1 MNQRVFLFFSFL
13 FAITISFN
21 FAEEPNSLIEGDEL
35 SKFVE
40 SNQST
45 ASSKYP
51 QSYRGI
57 GLGMDIETVKQQLRA
72 DSLFGYRG
80 DRDVSLLSGEN
91 RSLIETV
98 GYSFIRRSWFQFL
111 DERLYIMTFNL
122 DFSQLDYFSL
132 YSSLVAK
139 YGEPKTLDPKKAV
152 WQDESVMLSL
162 ERPLTVKY
170 IDLRTFNAI
179 LEEAGT
185 EKAASDILRENFI
198 SEF

>member
-1 MNQRVFLFFSFL
+1 MNQRLFLFFSIL
-13 FAITISFN
+13 FALNISFV
-21 FAEEPNSLIEGDEL
+21 FAEDLEVLAEAEISI
-35 SKFVE
+35 S
-40 SNQST
+40 
-45 ASSKYP
+45 AYP
-51 QSYRGI
+51 QTYRSI
-57 GLGMDIETVKQQLRA
+57 SLGMDIEIVKQQLLA

-80 DRDVSLLSGEN
+80 ERDVSLLSGEN

-111 DERLYIMTFNL
+111 EERLYIMTFNL
-122 DFSQLDYFSL
+122 DFSRLDYFSL

-139 YGEPKTLDPKKAV
+139 YGEPNTLDPKKAV

-170 IDLRTFNAI
+170 IDLVTFNAI

-185 EKAASDILRENFI
+185 EKAVSDILRENFI